1 MINEIVSFFGAQGHR
16 HAEILFVAS
25 CVMSPYIVDFF
36 KESDLFKTEF
46 FATEEEAEEAAKK
59 YAFGEE

>member
-16 HAEILFVAS
+16 HAEIIFVAS

-59 YAFGEE
+59 YAFGE